1 MRPSSG
7 SSLATSTHNYQANI
21 QLFPLLP
28 SKHHAEPSISSQDA
42 SHTCWQTIHN
52 FCSQTVQQPTHTAI
66 CQYLNTILKLTSSVK
81 NITLKRVWT
90 LCMEMCYINTLSEV
104 VEVEVVISGA
114 YQGWYMEPGTRIY
127 APSLL
132 NCISAQ
138 NYKPVPIFFFRRD
151 HVTEVNLISGT
162 LNSES

>member
-21 QLFPLLP
+21 QLFPSLP
-28 SKHHAEPSISSQDA
+28 SKHHAEPSISAQDA
-42 SHTCWQTIHN
+42 FHTCWQTIHN
-52 FCSQTVQQPTHTAI
+52 FCSQTVEQTTHTAI

-104 VEVEVVISGA
+104 VVVEVVVSGA
-114 YQGWYMEPGTRIY
+114 YQGWYMEPGTTNLRSS
-127 APSLL
+127 P
-132 NCISAQ
+132 AQ
-138 NYKPVPIFFFRRD
+138 LYICSKLQTSSHFFFPGEIMSLKW
-151 HVTEVNLISGT
+151 T
-162 LNSES
+162 